1 MSNFSSG
8 YALTTAGAKLM
19 ADVEAGKLTLK
30 LTKMQLGSGQANTID
45 DYATR
50 SALFVPQN
58 TMIITSITTEDVGDV
73 RTCLLTTSLTSEAV
87 EAGYEAT
94 ELGIFAQDSTGEE
107 ILYGVCYDSTPGYIA
122 CKTDGN
128 NVQMVFHVR
137 IVTTSKAMV
146 ELVLPKTAEE
156 LVALAQENSAKAI
169 DCATAAA
176 KSASDASTSNSY
188 AQAAMVSAADYASKA
203 KNSATDA
210 ASSATA
216 ASTQAAAAAAS
227 QSAIA
232 DVQVSVEKM
241 YRAMY
246 YDIVGPPPEFMVVAN
261 FIVGAGPAA
270 MASS

>member
-1 MSNFSSG
+1 MSNFSNG
-8 YALTTAGAKLM
+8 YALTNAGAKLM

-50 SALFVPQN
+50 SALFAPQN
-58 TMIITSITTEDVGDV
+58 TMIITSITTEDVGDA
-73 RTCLLTTSLTSEAV
+73 RTCLLTASLTSEAV
-87 EAGYEAT
+87 ESGYEAT
-94 ELGIFAQDSTGEE
+94 ELGILAQDSAGNE
-107 ILYGVCYDSTPGYIA
+107 ILYGVCLDSVPGYIA

-137 IVTTSKAMV
+137 IVTTSKATV

-156 LVALAQENSAKAI
+156 LVALAQEKSAKAI
-169 DCATAAA
+169 DSATAAA
-176 KSASDASTSNSY
+176 QSAADASTSNGY
-188 AQAAMVSAADYASKA
+188 AQAAMSGAADYASKA
-203 KNSATDA
+203 KSSATDA
-210 ASSATA
+210 ASSATV

-232 DVQVSVEKM
+232 TVQVSVERM
-241 YRAMY
+241 YRAMR
-246 YDIVGPPPEFMVVAN
+246 YDIVGPPPEFMTVAN
-261 FIVGAGPAA
+261 FIVGAGPAG